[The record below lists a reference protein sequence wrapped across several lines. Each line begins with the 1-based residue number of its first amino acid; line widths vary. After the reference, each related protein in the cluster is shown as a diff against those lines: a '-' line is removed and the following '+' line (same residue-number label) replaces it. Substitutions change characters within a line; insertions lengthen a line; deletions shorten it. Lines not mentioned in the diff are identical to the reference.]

1 MYWGV
6 KSFCH
11 LGRSQPWAS
20 SCRWRPPLHH
30 STQRASRSPSQGRI
44 PDRWDSP
51 RCFRGSQGR
60 WRVPVRETLTFEALE
75 LLSPL
80 LLDLPSPPLPP
91 LHSHAVLPVG
101 CFYQGCFPPSF
112 CPQELKTVTDTFFQS
127 QRAVTTETVKEVK
140 VFHLQCLYFM
150 PLKLIIFAPNTFTTR
165 KYILFGMVKLYF
177 TGIHCICLS
186 IC

>member
-30 STQRASRSPSQGRI
+30 SRQRASRSPSQGRI

-51 RCFRGSQGR
+51 RWFRGSEGR
-60 WRVPVRETLTFEALE
+60 WQVPVRETLTFEALE
-75 LLSPL
+75 LLSPPQ
-80 LLDLPSPPLPP
+80 LDPPFPPLPP

-112 CPQELKTVTDTFFQS
+112 CPQELKTVTDAQFLGYVLMWCTFISVPQS
-127 QRAVTTETVKEVK
+127 QRAVTKETAKVK
-140 VFHLQCLYFM
+140 
-150 PLKLIIFAPNTFTTR
+150 R
-165 KYILFGMVKLYF
+165 
-177 TGIHCICLS
+177 
-186 IC
+186 